1 MRTSLPPGTPLGPGR
16 CQTHGAAPRRHAAR
30 VTPPPPRT
38 TVRRL
43 RSDPARVQLVLMLT
57 LTFTTGIVDAV
68 GYLGLDRVFTANMTG
83 NVVILGM
90 ALAQTGGLPVA
101 GPVIALATFLVGAL
115 AGGRML
121 RRARP
126 RWSGRHTV
134 AFAATGTVLAGA
146 GSACLVVLP
155 REGSP
160 WAFTVTALLGAA
172 MGVTGLLGAAMGLQA
187 ATARR
192 LAVADVTTVVVTS
205 TIVGLAADSRAAG
218 GTGARAP
225 RRVLAVALILAG
237 AGTGALLLQ
246 VHLGV
251 GMAVAG
257 GLTLLAALSGH
268 LLRERAAAGTE
279 AEEGALTAGP
289 VAT

>member
-1 MRTSLPPGTPLGPGR
+1 M
-16 CQTHGAAPRRHAAR
+16 
-30 VTPPPPRT
+30 
-38 TVRRL
+38 RRL

-134 AFAATGTVLAGA
+134 AFAATGTVLAGV

-160 WAFTVTALLGAA
+160 WAFT
-172 MGVTGLLGAAMGLQA
+172 VTGLLGAAMGLQA